1 MRSTLLALSLSL
13 VCLCVAGPSWAKKQ
27 KAAATAA
34 KGDHQVEQTLSW
46 EQKVMGDDSTK
57 KAEMDK
63 INAARVA
70 QEKARN
76 APPPAPK
83 AKDPNKE
90 GVHAKGEAS
99 IDLDIPSE
107 EPTKTVK
114 APGVKKAKPVAS
126 SSNDELG
133 QLVAASLHEE
143 KAADTAKP
151 GKGKSGAKASK
162 TTASAKSQ
170 DPLSSMDQMLAN
182 DGH

>member
-1 MRSTLLALSLSL
+1 
-13 VCLCVAGPSWAKKQ
+13 
-27 KAAATAA
+27 
-34 KGDHQVEQTLSW
+34 
-46 EQKVMGDDSTK
+46 MGDDSTK
-57 KAEMDK
+57 RAEMDK

-99 IDLDIPSE
+99 IDLAIPGD
-107 EPTKTVK
+107 EPTKTAK

-133 QLVAASLHEE
+133 QLVAASLHEDKSTE
-143 KAADTAKP
+143 AAKP
-151 GKGKSGAKASK
+151 SKGKAGAKAASSK
-162 TTASAKSQ
+162 KQ
-170 DPLSSMDQMLAN
+170 DPLSSMDHMLAN
-182 DGH
+182 DGR